1 MLPVMTI
8 VEGRI
13 PESKSNDSEAAY
25 GALKA
30 GALTPGLRMSFLAR
44 DTADTKFYRIV
55 TVWESR
61 EALDRIRSSAQVLAA
76 IALFRRFG
84 VEPQLQVHEIPQT
97 IP

>member
-13 PESKSNDSEAAY
+13 SEGKSKDFEAAY
-25 GALKA
+25 GVLRA

-44 DTADTKFYRIV
+44 DTVDSTFYRII
-55 TVWESR
+55 TVWESH
-61 EALDRIRSSAQVLAA
+61 EALDRMRSNAQVPAA
-76 IALFRRFG
+76 IALFRSVG
-84 VEPQLQVHEIPQT
+84 VEPQLRVHDIPQS